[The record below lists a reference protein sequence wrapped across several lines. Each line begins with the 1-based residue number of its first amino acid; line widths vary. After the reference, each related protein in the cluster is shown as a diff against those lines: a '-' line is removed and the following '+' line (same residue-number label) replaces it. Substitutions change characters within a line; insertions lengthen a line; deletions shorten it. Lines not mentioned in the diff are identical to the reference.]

1 MSLRARLLAVLLGV
15 AAVGLIAAGAVTY
28 GVTRESLLERTDDQ
42 ALAAVMS
49 IERLLAQPGP
59 GAAVT
64 PPGSERG
71 FTGGRG
77 DGDGRPGPPRGRG
90 RRGGPEA
97 LPPGTYAE
105 RRDSAGRLVGSI
117 GLSFGEQALPPPR
130 LPRDI
135 DSGGRPELFTVS
147 STTEEEVRYRVA
159 AVSTPGGTGTDLVAI
174 PLREVDHTLEELLRA
189 EALVILSVLAALAGL
204 AWWLVGIGLR
214 PLGRIA
220 DTAGAIAAGDLS
232 RRVSP
237 ASERTEVGRLG
248 LALNAMLGQIERAFA
263 ERQAS
268 EDRLRRFL
276 ADASHELRTPLSSI
290 RGYAELFRIGAARK
304 PADTERAM
312 RRIESEAARMGVLVE
327 DLLALARLD
336 ELREPARERV
346 DLAQVALDAADDA
359 RADAPER
366 SITLEASEPL
376 VVLGD
381 PHQLRQVLGN
391 LIGNALVHTPTGTPI
406 ELSVQRD
413 GDDARVEVRDHGPG
427 LPVEGAD
434 SETIFERFWRADPG
448 RGRGRAGAGLG
459 LAIVAGVVAAHSG
472 RVEAADAEGGG
483 ASFVVWLPAQPP
495 EPARAE
501 PPSPAT
507 RAGTLSAREP

>member
-49 IERLLAQPGP
+49 MERILAQPAGGAGP
-59 GAAVT
+59 
-64 PPGSERG
+64 PPRPPRDFPEGHG
-71 FTGGRG
+71 DGGR
-77 DGDGRPGPPRGRG
+77 DGPPRGRG
-90 RRGGPEA
+90 RRGSPQA

-105 RRDSAGRLVGSI
+105 RRDSSGRVVRSLGH
-117 GLSFGEQALPPPR
+117 SFGERPLPPPR

-135 DSGGRPELFTVS
+135 PAGESPERPELLTVS

-159 AVSTPGGTGTDLVAI
+159 AVRRPGGAGTDLVAI
-174 PLREVDHTLEELLRA
+174 PLREVDRTLGGLLRA
-189 EALVILSVLAALAGL
+189 EVLVIASVLAVLAGL
-204 AWWLVGIGLR
+204 AWWLVRIGLR
-214 PLGRIA
+214 PLERIA
-220 DTAGAIAAGDLS
+220 DTAGAIAQGDLS

-237 ASERTEVGRLG
+237 ATERTEVGRLG

-304 PADTERAM
+304 PDDTEKAM
-312 RRIESEAARMGVLVE
+312 RRIESEAARMGALVE

-336 ELREPARERV
+336 ELREPAREPV
-346 DLAQVALDAADDA
+346 DLAQVAREAAEDA
-359 RADAPER
+359 RAAAPER
-366 SITLEASEPL
+366 SIELDADGSVT
-376 VVLGD
+376 VLGD
-381 PHQLRQVLGN
+381 AHQLRQVLAN
-391 LIGNALVHTPTGTPI
+391 LMRNALVHTPTGTPI
-406 ELSVQRD
+406 ELRVARD
-413 GDDARVEVRDHGPG
+413 GVDARLEVRDHGPG
-427 LPVEGAD
+427 LPTAD
-434 SETIFERFWRADPG
+434 SEAIFGRFWRADPG

-459 LAIVAGVVAAHSG
+459 LAIVSGVVSAHGGRVVAAD
-472 RVEAADAEGGG
+472 ADGGG
-483 ASFVVWLPAQPP
+483 ASFVVWLPAHG
-495 EPARAE
+495 PAPTLAP
-501 PPSPAT
+501 PPSASTPAS
-507 RAGTLSAREP
+507 ALSARER